1 MDAVTKARTRLRMYP
16 RLIAECRHEGK
27 IYASCVASQ
36 EDIKQNACVNE
47 FQQFR
52 NCVLRAAVKLGTN
65 IGLLIRIL
73 LCIYSNFH
81 DKYFKVAYTDVD
93 YKVFT
98 YAARDVIAQRSP
110 YDQQAYRYSPLIA
123 YLFTPNVLLHP
134 ICGKIIASIFD
145 VYLAYRIYRIVLLT
159 FNNPKKALQ
168 CAQIWL
174 YAPLSIIICT
184 RGNVDSISSVFI
196 LLALLYHL
204 KEQYVWSG
212 VLLAVSVHLRL
223 YPIIFLLPFLVT
235 CNQFSSVD
243 RLKYTY
249 KSKLTFLASFVV
261 TVAALTGAFYYIY
274 GYKFINASVLFH
286 VSRQDIKHN
295 FSLYSYLQYL
305 DAYVPE
311 TVSKN
316 FVLDSNLTKNLVII
330 LPSVALQ
337 LAITIKYNTLK
348 HLPFNLF
355 CSAFVFVI
363 LNKVLTAQY
372 FIWFFSLLPV
382 FLPSIVLSTKK
393 VAAIIGTWIGMQALW
408 LFAAYLLE
416 FEGYDTFIY
425 VHACSL
431 LFYFVNVWILVTFI
445 NTYNAQYVKKVD

>member
-1 MDAVTKARTRLRMYP
+1 MATRVNFELSD
-16 RLIAECRHEGK
+16 IAYH
-27 IYASCVASQ
+27 SS
-36 EDIKQNACVNE
+36 
-47 FQQFR
+47 
-52 NCVLRAAVKLGTN
+52 
-65 IGLLIRIL
+65 IGLLVRIL
-73 LCIYSNFH
+73 LCVYSVIH
-81 DKYFKVAYTDVD
+81 DKYFKVAYTDID

-110 YDQQAYRYSPLIA
+110 YDQQAYRYSPIIA

-134 ICGKIIASIFD
+134 ILGKIIASIFD
-145 VYLAYRIYRIVLLT
+145 VYLAYRIHRLVLLT
-159 FNNPKKALQ
+159 FKNQKKALQ
-168 CAQIWL
+168 CAQLWL
-174 YAPLSIIICT
+174 YNPLPIIICT

-204 KEQYVWSG
+204 KQQYVWSG

-235 CNQFSSVD
+235 CEQYSSAD

-249 KSKLTFLASFVV
+249 KSKLKFLGSFVV
-261 TVAALTGAFYYIY
+261 TLAALTGAFYYIY
-274 GYKFINASVLFH
+274 GYKFINASILFH
-286 VSRQDIKHN
+286 ISRQDIKHN

-316 FVLDSNLTKNLVII
+316 LVVLDPKLTKNLLII
-330 LPSVALQ
+330 VPSIVLQ
-337 LAITIKYNTLK
+337 LAITVKYNTLK
-348 HLPFNLF
+348 HLPFSLF

-363 LNKVLTAQY
+363 LNKVLTSQY

-393 VAAIIGTWIGMQALW
+393 VAAIIGTWIGVQALW

-416 FEGYDTFIY
+416 FEGYNTFIFI
-425 VHACSL
+425 HACSL

-445 NTYNAQYVKKVD
+445 NTYNAQYVKKID